1 MVKVAPSILSADFS
15 RLGEEIAA
23 IEEGGADMVHIDVM
37 DGHFVPNL
45 TFGAPVVKRVRPV
58 TELPFD
64 CHLMVTRPADLLAD
78 FKDAGADYV
87 TVHVESEDW
96 MGALGTIRDMGM
108 KTGVAVNPDTPLV
121 SVMSV
126 LDSIDLLLIMTV
138 NPGFSGQGFMSE
150 VLGKIK
156 KARVLKDAE
165 DYGYILSVDGGI
177 TPSNVGEVAEAGAD
191 MVVAGSAV
199 YGSGD
204 VKAAIGSLKGS
215 PDEE

>member
-45 TFGAPVVKRVRPV
+45 TFGAPVVKRVRHV

-64 CHLMVTRPADLLAD
+64 CHLMVSRPANFLSD
-78 FKDAGADYV
+78 FKKAGADYV

-96 MGALGTIRDMGM
+96 MGTLDTIRDMGM
-108 KTGVAVNPDTPLV
+108 KTGVALNPDTPLV
-121 SVMSV
+121 SVMNV
-126 LDSIDLLLIMTV
+126 LDSIDLLLVMTV
-138 NPGFSGQGFMSE
+138 NPGFAGQGFMSE
-150 VLGKIK
+150 VLGKVK

-165 DYGYILSVDGGI
+165 GHGYILSVDGGI
-177 TPSNVGEVAEAGAD
+177 SASNVGEVVEAGAD

-199 YGSGD
+199 YGSDD

-215 PDEE
+215 PDE